1 MNVEARLTHRAANE
15 QLAAYAQARNG
26 GYDELIDAA
35 GEVRPHW
42 RKFLAAL
49 ADLSPE
55 EQAQRA
61 DRLNRRV
68 REMGIAHDIFAD
80 PTRAGKRWD
89 VDLVPLIL
97 ASDEWRPLEAA
108 LIQRARLLNAIVADI
123 YGEQRLMREGFI
135 PPALIFSDSAYLSP
149 CQGIEPAA
157 GHVQFYAVDI
167 AREVNGN
174 WRVIDNHTETP
185 AGVGYALANR
195 VVHTHF
201 AGDLFQTCNALRLA
215 PFFQRVQADLTQLS
229 GRRDPR
235 IALLTPGP
243 HHEDYFSH
251 AYLARYLGYLLVEAG
266 DMRTAGDRVYLKTLE
281 GLKRIDLIVRC
292 VDGREC
298 DPLELDANRYHGPPG
313 LVHACRKTPELVR
326 NALGAAI
333 VQNRGL
339 SGYLPAI
346 SEHLLG
352 EKLLVADAPRLWLG
366 EPEKRRD
373 VLANLDRM
381 VIRPAQEGTGRPGGA
396 QYGRVGAT
404 LSDQER
410 RALAE
415 EIELRGAELVAE
427 EHMGFGTTPTFTP
440 EGLRPQPFAVRLF
453 VASTADGYTVMPG
466 GLAMAVAPNLAVSL
480 SAPEARTRDVWVISD
495 GELPPHR
502 SLWQPTIDTA
512 RVQRSQR
519 VIQSRVADD
528 LFWLGRYGERTDWIM
543 RVLRSALQRLQED
556 NAPSD
561 GQGAARTCLKAL
573 LLRDEVSGAE
583 LAEEGN
589 RAAIERMVRLLIS
602 SKNGRRTLDRT
613 LDKLYRVAS
622 LTRDRLSLEGW
633 RVLSHFCPGEDWRKA
648 LLTGGSEQILDQ
660 IEDGLGWLAAFN
672 GLMHENMTRNYG
684 WSFLEMGRRIERAFN
699 LSEAILSLFGAPLE
713 REEETGQLLFLLELA
728 DSFITY
734 RSRYRLDPMLPLVL
748 DLLLLDETN
757 PRSLA
762 YQLVGISGHLAALPQ
777 SQQGAG
783 LTEERRLILSLLTAV
798 RLADVE
804 AFAADPTRRELRAA
818 MGEQLHL
825 LPQLTTAIER
835 RYFSL
840 TEEQPH
846 RVHTRLEPK
855 P

>member
-1 MNVEARLTHRAANE
+1 
-15 QLAAYAQARNG
+15 
-26 GYDELIDAA
+26 
-35 GEVRPHW
+35 
-42 RKFLAAL
+42 
-49 ADLSPE
+49 
-55 EQAQRA
+55 
-61 DRLNRRV
+61 
-68 REMGIAHDIFAD
+68 
-80 PTRAGKRWD
+80 
-89 VDLVPLIL
+89 
-97 ASDEWRPLEAA
+97 
-108 LIQRARLLNAIVADI
+108 
-123 YGEQRLMREGFI
+123 
-135 PPALIFSDSAYLSP
+135 
-149 CQGIEPAA
+149 
-157 GHVQFYAVDI
+157 
-167 AREVNGN
+167 
-174 WRVIDNHTETP
+174 
-185 AGVGYALANR
+185 
-195 VVHTHF
+195 VHTHF
-201 AGDLFQTCNALRLA
+201 AGDLFQKCNAVRLA
-215 PFFQRVQADLTQLS
+215 PYFQRLQADLTQLS

-266 DMRTAGDRVYLKTLE
+266 DLRTAGDRVYLKTLE

-298 DPLELDANRYHGPPG
+298 DPLELDTNRYYGPPG
-313 LVHACRKTPELVR
+313 FVHACRKTPGLVR
-326 NALGAAI
+326 NAIGSAI
-333 VQNRGL
+333 AQNRGL
-339 SGYLPAI
+339 GSYLP
-346 SEHLLG
+346 EVCDQLLG
-352 EKLLVADAPRLWLG
+352 EKLLVSDTPRLWLG
-366 EPEKRRD
+366 EVTNRQH

-396 QYGRVGAT
+396 QYGRLCET
-404 LSDQER
+404 LSDSER
-410 RALAE
+410 KLLAE
-415 EIELRGAELVAE
+415 EIALRGAELVAE
-427 EHMGFGTTPTFTP
+427 ERAGFGTTPTFTS

-453 VASTADGYTVMPG
+453 VASTAEGYAVMPG
-466 GLAMAVAPNLAVSL
+466 GLAMQVAPDRAVSL

-528 LFWLGRYGERTDWIM
+528 LFWLGRYGERTDWLM

-556 NAPSD
+556 TAPSD
-561 GQGAARTCLKAL
+561 GLGAARTCLRAL
-573 LLRDEVSGAE
+573 LLRDEVPGTE
-583 LAEEGN
+583 LAGESN

-602 SKNGRRTLDRT
+602 SSSGRRTLERT

-633 RVLSHFCPGEDWRKA
+633 RVLSHFRPGEDWRKA
-648 LLTGGSEQILDQ
+648 LLTGGTEEMLDH

-699 LSEAILSLFGAPLE
+699 LSEAILSLFGEPLE
-713 REEETGQLLFLLELA
+713 REEETGRLMFLLELA

-762 YQLVGISGHLAALPQ
+762 YQLSGISTHLASLPQ
-777 SQQGAG
+777 SRQGAG
-783 LTEERRLILSLLTAV
+783 LPEERRVILALLTAV

-804 AFAADPTRRELRAA
+804 AFAADATRRELRAV

-825 LPQLTTAIER
+825 LPKLTTAVER

-840 TEEQPH
+840 TEEEPH
-846 RVHTRLEPK
+846 RVHTRLDPK